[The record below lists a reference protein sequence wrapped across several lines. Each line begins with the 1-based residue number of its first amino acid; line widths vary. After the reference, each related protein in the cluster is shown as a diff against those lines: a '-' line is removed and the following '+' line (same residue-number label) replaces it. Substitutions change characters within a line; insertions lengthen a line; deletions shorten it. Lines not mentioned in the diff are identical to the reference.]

1 MSISCRVREGFVMRL
16 AIVGT
21 AAAAAIGGT
30 LAVAPLT
37 LSTPERVAGGTC
49 SAGQQCDRLAAVLM
63 PDTATPSGPAAAEHA
78 VPAPFEPV
86 ADTIAPG
93 LVPRPGVPAAAAVP
107 RVGPPAV
114 PGLPN
119 IPGAAGPALPPPPA
133 LPNLAAPSVPGV
145 GIPGIG
151 IPGIGIPGI
160 GIPGVPD
167 PITGVNTAAAVVNGV
182 LGVGGTAAGVV
193 TASAVAVTYLVLAVN
208 ALESSG
214 ILPTARGTASTVA
227 SLLLPGAQSAAAA
240 LPAVGLPALP
250 GVTPASLLAMA
261 AAAGLPGVGF
271 PSLPGVS
278 PTDLMAMAAAAG
290 LPTS

>member
-1 MSISCRVREGFVMRL
+1 MRL
-16 AIVGT
+16 AIVGN

-151 IPGIGIPGI
+151 SR
-160 GIPGVPD
+160 
-167 PITGVNTAAAVVNGV
+167 
-182 LGVGGTAAGVV
+182 
-193 TASAVAVTYLVLAVN
+193 ASASRASASPAY
-208 ALESSG
+208 
-214 ILPTARGTASTVA
+214 PTQS
-227 SLLLPGAQSAAAA
+227 PG
-240 LPAVGLPALP
+240 
-250 GVTPASLLAMA
+250 
-261 AAAGLPGVGF
+261 
-271 PSLPGVS
+271 
-278 PTDLMAMAAAAG
+278 
-290 LPTS
+290 

>member
-1 MSISCRVREGFVMRL
+1 MRL

-151 IPGIGIPGI
+151 IPGIGIPG
-160 GIPGVPD
+160 VPD

-261 AAAGLPGVGF
+261 AAAACQAWVF
-271 PSLPGVS
+271 RVCQVCRR
-278 PTDLMAMAAAAG
+278 PT
-290 LPTS
+290 

>member
-93 LVPRPGVPAAAAVP
+93 LVPRPGVP
-107 RVGPPAV
+107 
-114 PGLPN
+114 
-119 IPGAAGPALPPPPA
+119 
-133 LPNLAAPSVPGV
+133 
-145 GIPGIG
+145 
-151 IPGIGIPGI
+151 
-160 GIPGVPD
+160 
-167 PITGVNTAAAVVNGV
+167 
-182 LGVGGTAAGVV
+182 
-193 TASAVAVTYLVLAVN
+193 
-208 ALESSG
+208 
-214 ILPTARGTASTVA
+214 
-227 SLLLPGAQSAAAA
+227 
-240 LPAVGLPALP
+240 
-250 GVTPASLLAMA
+250 
-261 AAAGLPGVGF
+261 
-271 PSLPGVS
+271 
-278 PTDLMAMAAAAG
+278 
-290 LPTS
+290 

>member
-1 MSISCRVREGFVMRL
+1 MRL

-151 IPGIGIPGI
+151 IPGIGIPS
-160 GIPGVPD
+160 VPD

-227 SLLLPGAQSAAAA
+227 SLLLPGRNRRRPLCRLWGCPPCRA
-240 LPAVGLPALP
+240 
-250 GVTPASLLAMA
+250 
-261 AAAGLPGVGF
+261 
-271 PSLPGVS
+271 
-278 PTDLMAMAAAAG
+278 
-290 LPTS
+290 

>member
-1 MSISCRVREGFVMRL
+1 MVCRVRLSSGHRRVSISCRVREGFVMRL

-119 IPGAAGPALPPPPA
+119 IPGAAARPCLPHRPCRTWPRRA
-133 LPNLAAPSVPGV
+133 YL
-145 GIPGIG
+145 
-151 IPGIGIPGI
+151 
-160 GIPGVPD
+160 
-167 PITGVNTAAAVVNGV
+167 
-182 LGVGGTAAGVV
+182 
-193 TASAVAVTYLVLAVN
+193 ASASRASASRASASRASASPAY
-208 ALESSG
+208 
-214 ILPTARGTASTVA
+214 PTQS
-227 SLLLPGAQSAAAA
+227 PG
-240 LPAVGLPALP
+240 
-250 GVTPASLLAMA
+250 
-261 AAAGLPGVGF
+261 
-271 PSLPGVS
+271 
-278 PTDLMAMAAAAG
+278 
-290 LPTS
+290 

>member
-1 MSISCRVREGFVMRL
+1 MRL

-151 IPGIGIPGI
+151 IPGIGIPG
-160 GIPGVPD
+160 VPD

-261 AAAGLPGVGF
+261 AGPPCPAWVF
-271 PSLPGVS
+271 RVCQVCRR
-278 PTDLMAMAAAAG
+278 PT
-290 LPTS
+290 

>member
-1 MSISCRVREGFVMRL
+1 MRL

-151 IPGIGIPGI
+151 IPG
-160 GIPGVPD
+160 VPD

-227 SLLLPGAQSAAAA
+227 SCCCPGRNRRRPLCRLWGCPPCRA
-240 LPAVGLPALP
+240 
-250 GVTPASLLAMA
+250 
-261 AAAGLPGVGF
+261 
-271 PSLPGVS
+271 
-278 PTDLMAMAAAAG
+278 
-290 LPTS
+290 

>member
-193 TASAVAVTYLVLAVN
+193 TA
-208 ALESSG
+208 
-214 ILPTARGTASTVA
+214 
-227 SLLLPGAQSAAAA
+227 
-240 LPAVGLPALP
+240 
-250 GVTPASLLAMA
+250 
-261 AAAGLPGVGF
+261 
-271 PSLPGVS
+271 
-278 PTDLMAMAAAAG
+278 
-290 LPTS
+290 

>member
-1 MSISCRVREGFVMRL
+1 MRL

-151 IPGIGIPGI
+151 IPGIGIPG
-160 GIPGVPD
+160 VPD

-227 SLLLPGAQSAAAA
+227 SLLLPGAQSAAALCRLWGCPPCRA
-240 LPAVGLPALP
+240 
-250 GVTPASLLAMA
+250 
-261 AAAGLPGVGF
+261 
-271 PSLPGVS
+271 
-278 PTDLMAMAAAAG
+278 
-290 LPTS
+290 

>member
-119 IPGAAGPALPPPPA
+119 I
-133 LPNLAAPSVPGV
+133 
-145 GIPGIG
+145 
-151 IPGIGIPGI
+151 
-160 GIPGVPD
+160 
-167 PITGVNTAAAVVNGV
+167 
-182 LGVGGTAAGVV
+182 
-193 TASAVAVTYLVLAVN
+193 
-208 ALESSG
+208 
-214 ILPTARGTASTVA
+214 
-227 SLLLPGAQSAAAA
+227 
-240 LPAVGLPALP
+240 
-250 GVTPASLLAMA
+250 
-261 AAAGLPGVGF
+261 
-271 PSLPGVS
+271 
-278 PTDLMAMAAAAG
+278 
-290 LPTS
+290 

>member
-1 MSISCRVREGFVMRL
+1 M
-16 AIVGT
+16 
-21 AAAAAIGGT
+21 
-30 LAVAPLT
+30 
-37 LSTPERVAGGTC
+37 
-49 SAGQQCDRLAAVLM
+49 
-63 PDTATPSGPAAAEHA
+63 
-78 VPAPFEPV
+78 PAPFEPV

-214 ILPTARGTASTVA
+214 ILPTPAEQPARWPPCCC
-227 SLLLPGAQSAAAA
+227 PGRNRRRPLCRLWGCPPCRA
-240 LPAVGLPALP
+240 
-250 GVTPASLLAMA
+250 
-261 AAAGLPGVGF
+261 
-271 PSLPGVS
+271 
-278 PTDLMAMAAAAG
+278 
-290 LPTS
+290 